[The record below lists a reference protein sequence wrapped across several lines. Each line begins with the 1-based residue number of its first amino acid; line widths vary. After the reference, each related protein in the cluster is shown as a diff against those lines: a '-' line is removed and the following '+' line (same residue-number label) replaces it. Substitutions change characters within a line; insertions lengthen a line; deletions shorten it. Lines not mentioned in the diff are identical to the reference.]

1 MEEPE
6 AINTLVA
13 EAQSLKDQISRLF
26 KGQIP
31 SRVEGVFSDM
41 SRFFEEQVLS
51 EWRKAERF
59 DELID
64 YILYQHEE
72 HGGDDL
78 WPQVLLDLRQRRD
91 EARAV
96 KLLDGLFRA
105 RAENYWISF
114 KNHKKHPDNHFCAA
128 DLAIR
133 KADVMKVLYEHAF
146 ILENKKPENQD
157 LQAIEEIRNKI
168 WAIEKGRRS
177 PNEPVPP
184 SAGGPA
190 G

>member
-13 EAQSLKDQISRLF
+13 EAQSLKDEISGQFR
-26 KGQIP
+26 GQIP
-31 SRVEGVFSDM
+31 SRIEGLFSDM
-41 SRFFEEQVLS
+41 SWFFQEQVLS

-72 HGGDDL
+72 HGGEEL
-78 WPQVLLDLRQRRD
+78 WSQVLLDLRLKKD

-96 KLLDGLFRA
+96 RLLNGLFPA

-114 KNHKKHPDNHFCAA
+114 KNYKKHPDNHFCAA

-168 WAIEKGRRS
+168 WAIEKGRKS
-177 PNEPVPP
+177 PNK
-184 SAGGPA
+184 
-190 G
+190 